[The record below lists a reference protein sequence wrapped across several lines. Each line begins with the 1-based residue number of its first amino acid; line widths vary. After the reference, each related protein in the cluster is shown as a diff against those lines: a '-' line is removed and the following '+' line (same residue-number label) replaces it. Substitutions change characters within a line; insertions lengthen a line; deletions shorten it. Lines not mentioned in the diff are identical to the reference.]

1 MKLSVV
7 VVSGLFAL
15 ALSAASIRAD
25 DKIGIVLMHGK
36 QGSPLGVAV
45 VGSNRPPAGELLIA
59 ALKDAGYLVT
69 TPEMCWSGRRAL
81 DKVFADC
88 MKEIDDAI
96 DDLKTHGA
104 TGIVVGG
111 LSQGGLAAIAYG
123 ATHSD
128 ILGVVAYGP
137 ADDPANKAR
146 SPAVAAA
153 IAKAQ
158 SMAADGKGGERST
171 FDDVN
176 TGPQGSFTMTLN
188 TTADIYLSFY
198 GPNATTSI
206 PGNTAK
212 LRVPIL
218 WISGD
223 DDPSQRSAASTFDK
237 APPNPLNRYVKV
249 AANHITAVN
258 VGRDATLAWIKDLTA
273 KP

>member
-176 TGPQGSFTMTLN
+176 TGPQGSFTMTLTPPPISTSASMAQTLRPAFPATRRN
-188 TTADIYLSFY
+188 SGCQSYGFPAMTTH
-198 GPNATTSI
+198 
-206 PGNTAK
+206 
-212 LRVPIL
+212 
-218 WISGD
+218 
-223 DDPSQRSAASTFDK
+223 RSAARHRHSTRRR
-237 APPNPLNRYVKV
+237 PTR
-249 AANHITAVN
+249 
-258 VGRDATLAWIKDLTA
+258 LTA
-273 KP
+273 MLRLPPTTSPPSMSAETRLWPGSRT